1 MSEGDESGAELLAGS
16 ASGDA
21 AGAVEESAKA
31 ASEVAGMVGEIR
43 DGDAGAAAAAGVGAV
58 GSVAAALAE
67 DAKKAKELME
77 VVETGASVAERIE
90 LLPGGEHG
98 AAASQE
104 VGRLT
109 GPNEAFGGGRT
120 GRGPRSGLIG
130 SDEVFGQSSSSRHYG
145 RESDL
150 VSADDV
156 FGSAGVSFHLEVR
169 GIDIA

>member
-104 VGRLT
+104 VAADRPQRGLRGRAHRTRAAQRADRMGRGLRREPVVT
-109 GPNEAFGGGRT
+109 PLRARERPGFGG
-120 GRGPRSGLIG
+120 
-130 SDEVFGQSSSSRHYG
+130 
-145 RESDL
+145 
-150 VSADDV
+150 
-156 FGSAGVSFHLEVR
+156 
-169 GIDIA
+169 